1 MVMQLVKEAKTWL
14 RYHVF
19 MNLLTNRQGT
29 LCKLEMSHKIKEKWK
44 KREDSDLAFIKLF
57 LSVSQDNLYVMNC
70 EYQTTQNLSWKSE
83 VEKK

>member
-1 MVMQLVKEAKTWL
+1 
-14 RYHVF
+14 
-19 MNLLTNRQGT
+19 
-29 LCKLEMSHKIKEKWK
+29 MSHKIKEKWK